1 MKTATIDDLRHRL
14 AMVFSWLESGEDVV
28 VKSSATTPA
37 GGATRVD
44 WTQSAAFRDRSQE
57 QSLNAAETA
66 ELYESYKGEH

>member
-28 VKSSATTPA
+28 VKSSDAAPVGSA
-37 GGATRVD
+37 GRVD

-57 QSLNAAETA
+57 HALTAAETA

>member
-28 VKSSATTPA
+28 VKSSPTAQSSRA
-37 GGATRVD
+37 GRVD
-44 WTQSAAFRDRSQE
+44 WSQSAAFRDRSQE
-57 QSLNAAETA
+57 PSLTAAETA